1 MGADSTATP
10 RTDGHSANRVGSVTA
25 QLARYIV
32 DARLQDFPSEVI
44 RKAALCLLD
53 SIGCSMAGSH
63 TRRGDILYSLLTP
76 VAEGGVQIFGRQ
88 FRTTPYEAVFY
99 NALTANFLE
108 LDDSYDRPGS
118 IMFAHPGAN
127 VVPPVLALAQM
138 RGASGQEVLEAIV
151 VGYETCLRV
160 GAAIQPSY
168 RRATEEV
175 WGCATFQTFGSV
187 AAAAK
192 LLKLDLEQTLDA
204 LGIAGATAPVPS
216 TLKVWRDDH
225 PDMHNGYGWAAEAG
239 LRAALIAERGYTAP
253 HDILDGNNGFW
264 RMYGSDQCD
273 FALFTEGL
281 GKRFAI
287 LDVAFK
293 PWPACRWTHP
303 VMDAGKALTERQGL
317 RLRTLEDIERV
328 RKVTVRIFAQAT
340 RYPYANYK
348 PGTLLEGQF
357 STPFCAAAALLRV
370 WPEESLF
377 RSGGMCDP
385 RLPALMGK
393 IELQVDPGA
402 EAAFPGNG
410 GDTLSAGM
418 TVETR
423 DGTYDIFIPAPFGDR
438 RNPMELD
445 DLIAKFH
452 SSNANRITKTEV
464 SSIADT
470 VIALCDDMPAASLLA
485 MLSHAATVEAAF

>member
-1 MGADSTATP
+1 M
-10 RTDGHSANRVGSVTA
+10 
-25 QLARYIV
+25 V
-32 DARLQDFPSEVI
+32 DARLQDFPPAVI

-63 TRRGDILYSLLTP
+63 SRRGDILYSLLTP
-76 VAEGGVQIFGRQ
+76 VPQGGVQILGRQ

-108 LDDSYDRPGS
+108 LDDSYDRSGS

-127 VVPPVLALAQM
+127 VVPPMLALAQM
-138 RGASGQEVLEAIV
+138 RGASGQDVLEAIV

-192 LLKLDLEQTLDA
+192 LLKLDLERTLNA
-204 LGIAGATAPVPS
+204 LGIAGATAPVSS

-225 PDMHNGYGWAAEAG
+225 PDMHNGYGWAAETG

-253 HDILDGNNGFW
+253 QDILDGNNGFW

-281 GKRFAI
+281 GKHYAI

-293 PWPACRWTHP
+293 PWPACRWAHP
-303 VMDAGKALTERQGL
+303 VMDAGKALTEKQGL

-328 RKVTVRIFAQAT
+328 RNITVRLFAQAT
-340 RYPYANYK
+340 RHPYANYK
-348 PGTLLEGQF
+348 PRTLLEGQF
-357 STPFCAAAALLRV
+357 STPFCAAAALLQV

-377 RSGGMCDP
+377 RSGGMNDA
-385 RLPALMGK
+385 RLPALMEK
-393 IELQVDPGA
+393 VKLEVDPDA

-410 GDTLSAGM
+410 GDALSAGM
-418 TVETR
+418 TVETL
-423 DGTYDIFIPAPFGDR
+423 DGTYDTFITVPFGDR
-438 RNPMELD
+438 RNPMELS

-452 SSNANRITKTEV
+452 SCNANRVAKAEV
-464 SSIADT
+464 SSIADA
-470 VIALCDDMPAASLLA
+470 VMALCDDAPAASLLA
-485 MLSHAATVEAAF
+485 MLSHRSPFKAAS